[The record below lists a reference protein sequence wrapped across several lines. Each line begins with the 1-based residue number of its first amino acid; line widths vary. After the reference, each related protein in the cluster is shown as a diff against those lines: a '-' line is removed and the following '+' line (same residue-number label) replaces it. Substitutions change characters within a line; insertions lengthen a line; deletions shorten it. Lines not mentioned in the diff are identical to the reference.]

1 MDVFDIQAKSDDE
14 LLQKMHKGRPLEAT
28 IGNWKSA
35 TQQMK
40 PVEPDKGFVANNSIK
55 TQLEVEAFKKI
66 VESGKGFC
74 ENNNIKKKLNVRTII
89 LRRN

>member
-1 MDVFDIQAKSDDE
+1 
-14 LLQKMHKGRPLEAT
+14 
-28 IGNWKSA
+28 
-35 TQQMK
+35 MK